1 MDSRHILSLVNDAA
15 ARAERLHQ
23 GEAGEI
29 RIGFT
34 SSAPFIRAV
43 SHTFSLFRQSYPG
56 VHMQTREMNTREQ
69 IAPLNEGVLDI
80 GLLRNT
86 PLPDTLNREVILHE
100 PLMAMIPREHRL
112 AQKPVVSLTE
122 LAEEPFVFFDPHV
135 GTGLYDDILGL
146 MRRYNLSP
154 TITQEF
160 GVSPAS
166 SSVSLSIST
175 AMLAIG
181 LLFTGPLSDAIG
193 RKPVMVTAL
202 LLASCCT
209 LLSTMMTS
217 WHGILIMRALIGLS
231 LSGVAAVG
239 MTYLSE
245 EIHPSFVAFSMGL
258 YISGNSIGGMSGRLL
273 SGVMTD
279 FFNWRIALAAI
290 GCFALAS
297 ALMFWKILP
306 ASQHFRPTS
315 LRPKTLFINFR
326 LHWRDRGLPLLFA
339 EGFLLMGAFVTL
351 FNYIG
356 YRLMLSPWELSQAV
370 VGLLSVAY
378 LTGTWSSPK
387 AGAMTSRYGRGPVM
401 LFSTAVMLGGL
412 LLTLFTSLWLIFA
425 GMLLFSAGF
434 FAAHSVAS
442 SWIGPRARRAKGQAS
457 SLYLFSYY
465 LGSSIAGTLGGVF
478 WHSYGWN
485 GVGGF
490 IALMLVL
497 AILVGTRLHHRLHA

>member
-1 MDSRHILSLVNDAA
+1 MRVTLALFSAGLATFALLYCVQPIL
-15 ARAERLHQ
+15 
-23 GEAGEI
+23 
-29 RIGFT
+29 
-34 SSAPFIRAV
+34 P
-43 SHTFSLFRQSYPG
+43 
-56 VHMQTREMNTREQ
+56 
-69 IAPLNEGVLDI
+69 VL
-80 GLLRNT
+80 
-86 PLPDTLNREVILHE
+86 
-100 PLMAMIPREHRL
+100 
-112 AQKPVVSLTE
+112 S
-122 LAEEPFVFFDPHV
+122 
-135 GTGLYDDILGL
+135 
-146 MRRYNLSP
+146 
-154 TITQEF
+154 QEF
-160 GVSPAS
+160 GVTPAS
-166 SSVSLSIST
+166 SSISLSIST
-175 AMLAIG
+175 GMLAIG

-245 EIHPSFVAFSMGL
+245 EIHPSVVAFSMGL

-273 SGVMTD
+273 SGVITD
-279 FFNWRIALAAI
+279 FFSWRIAIAAI

-306 ASQHFRPTS
+306 ESRHFRPSS
-315 LRPKTLFINFR
+315 LRPKTLFINLR
-326 LHWRDRGLPLLFA
+326 LHWRDQGLPLLFA

-356 YRLMLSPWELSQAV
+356 YRLMQAPWFLSQAV

-387 AGAMTSRYGRGPVM
+387 AGAMTAKFGRGTVM
-401 LFSTAVMLGGL
+401 LFSIGIMLLGL
-412 LLTLFTSLWLIFA
+412 LLTVFSPLVAIFG

-442 SWIGPRARRAKGQAS
+442 GWIGPRARRAKGQAS

-478 WHSYGWN
+478 WHQFGWN
-485 GVGGF
+485 GVAGF
-490 IALMLVL
+490 IGSLLVVALLT
-497 AILVGTRLHHRLHA
+497 GTRLHHRTH

>member
-1 MDSRHILSLVNDAA
+1 MRVTLALFSAGLATFALLYCVQPILPILS
-15 ARAERLHQ
+15 H
-23 GEAGEI
+23 
-29 RIGFT
+29 
-34 SSAPFIRAV
+34 
-43 SHTFSLFRQSYPG
+43 
-56 VHMQTREMNTREQ
+56 
-69 IAPLNEGVLDI
+69 
-80 GLLRNT
+80 
-86 PLPDTLNREVILHE
+86 
-100 PLMAMIPREHRL
+100 
-112 AQKPVVSLTE
+112 
-122 LAEEPFVFFDPHV
+122 
-135 GTGLYDDILGL
+135 
-146 MRRYNLSP
+146 
-154 TITQEF
+154 EF
-160 GVSPAS
+160 GISPAS
-166 SSVSLSIST
+166 TSISLSIST

-217 WHGILIMRALIGLS
+217 WQGILVMRALIGLS

-273 SGVMTD
+273 TGVFTD
-279 FFNWRIALAAI
+279 FMGWRIAMAVI

-297 ALMFWKILP
+297 ALMFWRILP
-306 ASQHFRPTS
+306 ESRHFRPMS
-315 LRPKTLFINFR
+315 LRPKTLFINLR
-326 LHWRDRGLPLLFA
+326 LHWRDRGLPLLFL

-356 YRLMLSPWELSQAV
+356 YRLMMSPWSLSQAV
-370 VGLLSVAY
+370 VGLLSVVY
-378 LTGTWSSPK
+378 LIGTWSSPK
-387 AGAMTSRYGRGPVM
+387 AGAMTVRYGRGPVM
-401 LFSTAVMLGGL
+401 LFGIAAMLIGL
-412 LLTLFTSLWLIFA
+412 LITLFSSLWLIFV

-442 SWIGPRARRAKGQAS
+442 SWIGLRARRARGQAS

-478 WHSYGWN
+478 WHNYGWN

-490 IALMLVL
+490 IAAMLVVAL
-497 AILVGTRLHHRLHA
+497 LVGTSLHKRLH

>member
-1 MDSRHILSLVNDAA
+1 MYISKEFSVSNTTT
-15 ARAERLHQ
+15 
-23 GEAGEI
+23 AGPAPA
-29 RIGFT
+29 
-34 SSAPFIRAV
+34 SSASDKAVTQPNQFIKRGTPAFIRVTLALF
-43 SHTFSLFRQSYPG
+43 SAGLATFALLYCVQP
-56 VHMQTREMNTREQ
+56 
-69 IAPLNEGVLDI
+69 ILPVLS
-80 GLLRNT
+80 G
-86 PLPDTLNREVILHE
+86 
-100 PLMAMIPREHRL
+100 
-112 AQKPVVSLTE
+112 
-122 LAEEPFVFFDPHV
+122 
-135 GTGLYDDILGL
+135 
-146 MRRYNLSP
+146 
-154 TITQEF
+154 EF

-166 SSVSLSIST
+166 SSISLSIST
-175 AMLAIG
+175 AMLAVG

-202 LLASCCT
+202 LLAACCS

-245 EIHPSFVAFSMGL
+245 EIHPSVVAFSMGL

-273 SGVMTD
+273 TGVFTD
-279 FFNWRIALAAI
+279 FFGWRVALAVISAFALAAAI
-290 GCFALAS
+290 
-297 ALMFWKILP
+297 MFWRILP
-306 ASQHFRPTS
+306 ESRHFRPIS
-315 LRPKTLFINFR
+315 LKPKTLLINFH
-326 LHWRDRGLPLLFA
+326 LHWRDRGLPLLFL

-356 YRLMLSPWELSQAV
+356 YRLMMSPWSLNQAV

-387 AGAMTSRYGRGPVM
+387 AGALTVRYGRGPVM
-401 LFSTAVMLGGL
+401 LFFIAVMLFGL
-412 LLTLFTSLWLIFA
+412 LMTLFSPLWLIFI

-442 SWIGPRARRAKGQAS
+442 SWIGPRARRARGQAS

-465 LGSSIAGTLGGVF
+465 LGSSIVGTLGGVF
-478 WHSYGWN
+478 WHHYGWN

-490 IALMLVL
+490 IALLLMAALLTGVCL
-497 AILVGTRLHHRLHA
+497 HNRLK

>member
-1 MDSRHILSLVNDAA
+1 MSRTTLVNTAP
-15 ARAERLHQ
+15 AEDVDDRLPLQ
-23 GEAGEI
+23 PAIYIKRGSPQFMRVTLALFSAGL
-29 RIGFT
+29 
-34 SSAPFIRAV
+34 A
-43 SHTFSLFRQSYPG
+43 TFALLYCVQP
-56 VHMQTREMNTREQ
+56 
-69 IAPLNEGVLDI
+69 ILPVLS
-80 GLLRNT
+80 N
-86 PLPDTLNREVILHE
+86 
-100 PLMAMIPREHRL
+100 
-112 AQKPVVSLTE
+112 
-122 LAEEPFVFFDPHV
+122 
-135 GTGLYDDILGL
+135 
-146 MRRYNLSP
+146 
-154 TITQEF
+154 EF

-166 SSVSLSIST
+166 SSISLSVST
-175 AMLAIG
+175 AMLAVG

-202 LLASCCT
+202 LLASSCT

-217 WHGILIMRALIGLS
+217 WHGILVMRALIGLS

-245 EIHPSFVAFSMGL
+245 EIHPSVVAFSMGL

-273 SGVMTD
+273 SGVLTD
-279 FFNWRIALAAI
+279 LFNWRIAVAAI

-306 ASQHFRPTS
+306 ESRHFRPSS

-326 LHWRDRGLPLLFA
+326 LHWRDKGLPLLFTQ
-339 EGFLLMGAFVTL
+339 GFLLMGAFVTL

-356 YRLMLSPWELSQAV
+356 YRLMQGPWYLSQAV

-387 AGAMTSRYGRGPVM
+387 AGAMIAKFGRGPVM
-401 LFSTAVMLGGL
+401 IFSTAVMLLGL
-412 LLTLFTSLWLIFA
+412 VLTVFSPLAIIFI

-442 SWIGPRARRAKGQAS
+442 GWIGPRAKRAKGQAS

-465 LGSSIAGTLGGVF
+465 LGSSIAGTLGGIF
-478 WHSYGWN
+478 WHAFGWG
-485 GVGGF
+485 GVASFIGSLLV
-490 IALMLVL
+490 IAL
-497 AILVGTRLHHRLHA
+497 LVGTRLHHRAH

>member
-1 MDSRHILSLVNDAA
+1 MSRTTTVDGAPASDTDKQSISQPNQFIKRGTPQFMRVTLALFSAGLATFALLYCVQPIL
-15 ARAERLHQ
+15 
-23 GEAGEI
+23 
-29 RIGFT
+29 
-34 SSAPFIRAV
+34 P
-43 SHTFSLFRQSYPG
+43 
-56 VHMQTREMNTREQ
+56 
-69 IAPLNEGVLDI
+69 VL
-80 GLLRNT
+80 
-86 PLPDTLNREVILHE
+86 
-100 PLMAMIPREHRL
+100 
-112 AQKPVVSLTE
+112 S
-122 LAEEPFVFFDPHV
+122 
-135 GTGLYDDILGL
+135 
-146 MRRYNLSP
+146 
-154 TITQEF
+154 QEF
-160 GVSPAS
+160 GLTPANS
-166 SSVSLSIST
+166 SISLSIST

-202 LLASCCT
+202 LLASICT

-258 YISGNSIGGMSGRLL
+258 YISGNSIGGMSGRLI
-273 SGVMTD
+273 SGVFTD

-306 ASQHFRPTS
+306 ESR
-315 LRPKTLFINFR
+315 
-326 LHWRDRGLPLLFA
+326 HWGLPLLFA
-339 EGFLLMGAFVTL
+339 EGFLLMGSFVTL

-356 YRLMLSPWELSQAV
+356 YRLMLSPWHVSQAV
-370 VGLLSVAY
+370 VGLLSLAY

-387 AGAMTSRYGRGPVM
+387 AGTMTTRYGRGPVM
-401 LFSTAVMLGGL
+401 LFSTGVMLFGL
-412 LLTLFTSLWLIFA
+412 LMTLFSSLWLIFA

-442 SWIGPRARRAKGQAS
+442 SWIGPRAKRAKGQAS

-478 WHSYGWN
+478 WHNYGWN
-485 GVGGF
+485 GVGAF
-490 IALMLVL
+490 IALMLVIAL
-497 AILVGTRLHHRLHA
+497 LVGTRLHRRLHA

>member
-1 MDSRHILSLVNDAA
+1 MSHTTPVDVAPVNDIDVQVIS
-15 ARAERLHQ
+15 RP
-23 GEAGEI
+23 
-29 RIGFT
+29 
-34 SSAPFIRAV
+34 APFIKRGTALFIRV
-43 SHTFSLFRQSYPG
+43 TLAMFSAGLATFALLYCVQP
-56 VHMQTREMNTREQ
+56 
-69 IAPLNEGVLDI
+69 ILPVL
-80 GLLRNT
+80 
-86 PLPDTLNREVILHE
+86 
-100 PLMAMIPREHRL
+100 
-112 AQKPVVSLTE
+112 S
-122 LAEEPFVFFDPHV
+122 
-135 GTGLYDDILGL
+135 
-146 MRRYNLSP
+146 
-154 TITQEF
+154 QEF

-166 SSVSLSIST
+166 SSISLSIST
-175 AMLAIG
+175 GMLAVG

-202 LLASCCT
+202 LLAACCT
-209 LLSTMMTS
+209 LLSTVMTS

-239 MTYLSE
+239 MTWLAE

-273 SGVMTD
+273 SGVFTD
-279 FFNWRIALAAI
+279 FFSWRIAVGVI
-290 GCFALAS
+290 GCFALAA

-306 ASQHFRPTS
+306 DSRHFRPTP
-315 LRPKTLFINFR
+315 LRPRTLAINFR
-326 LHWRDRGLPLLFA
+326 LHWRDRGLPLLFVT
-339 EGFLLMGAFVTL
+339 GFLLMGAFVTL

-356 YRLMLSPWELSQAV
+356 YRLMQSPWHLSQAI

-387 AGAMTSRYGRGPVM
+387 AGTMTSRFGRGPV
-401 LFSTAVMLGGL
+401 LLGSTAIMLLGV
-412 LLTLFTSLWLIFA
+412 LLTLFASLWLIFA

-465 LGSSIAGTLGGVF
+465 LGSSVAGTLGGVF
-478 WHSYGWN
+478 WHRFGWN

-490 IALMLVL
+490 IALLL
-497 AILVGTRLHHRLHA
+497 IAALLVGHCLHRRLD